1 MLYTTVWTLTYK
13 ATEGKVV
20 YSYLG
25 HKLSDKC
32 VPLFVSHH
40 IIIYTNYLMK
50 CTPGHGQLILI
61 IIRLDRRTTMS

>member
-32 VPLFVSHH
+32 VLLFVSHH

-50 CTPGHGQLILI
+50 CTPGHG
-61 IIRLDRRTTMS
+61 